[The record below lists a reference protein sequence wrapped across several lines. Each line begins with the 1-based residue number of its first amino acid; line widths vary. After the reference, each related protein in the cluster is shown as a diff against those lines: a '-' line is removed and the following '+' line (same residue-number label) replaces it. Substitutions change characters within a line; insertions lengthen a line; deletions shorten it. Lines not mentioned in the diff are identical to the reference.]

1 MGGGMTGLVA
11 EAMSPS
17 EVAVSATLAVAS
29 AFTYT
34 FGLALQQKGNLATPD
49 SASSGAHTALR
60 VVLHPWW
67 LAGFALGL
75 VGFAMHGVSLAAGS
89 LTLVQVLQVT
99 QIVFMVPL
107 SAWVGHLALRRQ
119 DWLGGALVA
128 AGLVGL
134 LVAARPGDDTR
145 AGSAGSWTAAVIGAA
160 ALVVVL
166 FLVARGSPRRAPILG
181 AAAGVVFGVEAATLK
196 VASDQ
201 LADGFSWGT
210 LVGVATWA
218 TLAGGVLGILIQN
231 MALRSGSLA
240 SAQASLTI
248 SSPVV
253 SGVIGAWIFGERLDV
268 SPATIAVAVVCVAAA
283 VGGVVLLS
291 RSDALVASQVAPA
304 VVGGAGAPDQQ
315 AGAGPGATV
324 TP

>member
-1 MGGGMTGLVA
+1 
-11 EAMSPS
+11 
-17 EVAVSATLAVAS
+17 
-29 AFTYT
+29 
-34 FGLALQQKGNLATPD
+34 
-49 SASSGAHTALR
+49 
-60 VVLHPWW
+60 
-67 LAGFALGL
+67 
-75 VGFAMHGVSLAAGS
+75 
-89 LTLVQVLQVT
+89 LVQVLQVT

-134 LVAARPGDDTR
+134 LVAVRPGDDTR
-145 AGSAGSWTAAVIGAA
+145 AGSAGSWTAATVAA
-160 ALVVVL
+160 AVVVVAL
-166 FLVARGSPRRAPILG
+166 LLVARRSPRRAPILG

-210 LVGVATWA
+210 LLGLATWA
-218 TLAGGVLGILIQN
+218 TLGAAVLGVLIQN

-248 SSPVV
+248 SSPIV
-253 SGVIGAWIFGERLDV
+253 SGIIGAWIFGERLDV
-268 SPATIAVAVVCVAAA
+268 NPATIVVAVACVAAS
-283 VGGVVLLS
+283 VVGVVLLS

-304 VVGGAGAPDQQ
+304 VAGGASTG
-315 AGAGPGATV
+315 
-324 TP
+324 